1 MLELMRRY
9 LKGHWHWVI
18 LNTAGIGLNAI
29 LQICVLIP
37 QSKRIIDRGIYAG
50 DMAYVSRVGVR
61 MLVIT
66 LLTAAMSVVVAWA
79 SSRAVAGFVFSLRTA
94 CFRKAAEMSPQDAA
108 RFGESTLLTRIMT
121 DVTTLQTLMLNVLR
135 GSTLVPFII
144 LAELFMLAR
153 INMTFFWIFTVF
165 FGLTIAFLVYFG
177 NKSRPFFERTQKS
190 IDRINLLM
198 KEKIT
203 GVRAIRAFDNQALE
217 EEKLERAD
225 EETYLAA
232 TGAIRKISFLSPVS
246 LVVMNWAVIVI
257 YIAGSVQLKAGMAS
271 ISSLIQVFQ
280 YLSYAIASL
289 AIIPSLVNLLPQ
301 AGVAAGRIL
310 EVLHDRGTGDAGK
323 ADRKGNAG
331 LPADACT
338 GRDSLGDIEFDN
350 VVFGYAGSAAVID
363 HVSFTA
369 RAGRMTAFIGAT
381 GSGKT
386 TLMNLMLMLYRPVSG
401 EIRIGGKRL
410 EEWDADVLRGHTAY
424 GTQRPQVFQ
433 DTVRNNI
440 TVYRDDC
447 TEEQIL
453 SACADAG
460 FAEVLEGLPDGLDTV
475 MALGGTNLSGG
486 QRQRLSIAR
495 TLARD
500 ADLYILDD
508 TFSALDAKMEQKVL
522 AAVRKRCAGRTLIM
536 VAQKVSTIRDA
547 DQIIVLD
554 AGRVAAAGTHE
565 ELLAC
570 CSQYRE
576 IYQTQC
582 YLEAGE
588 EGAHG

>member
-1 MLELMRRY
+1 MLELIKRY
-9 LKGHWHWVI
+9 LKGHWQWVI
-18 LNTAGIGLNAI
+18 LNTAGIGLNAV
-29 LQICVLIP
+29 LQICFLIP

-50 DMAYVSRVGVR
+50 DMAYVSRIGVR

-66 LLTAAMSVVVAWA
+66 VLTAVMSVVVAWA
-79 SSRAVAGFVFSLRTA
+79 SSRAVAGFVYSLRTA
-94 CFRKAAEMSPQDAA
+94 CFRKAVEMSPQDAS

-121 DVTTLQTLMLNVLR
+121 DVTTLQTLMLNILR

-153 INMTFFWIFTVF
+153 MNMTIFWIFTAF
-165 FGLTIAFLVYFG
+165 FSVTIAFLIFFG
-177 NKSRPFFERTQKS
+177 SRSRPLFERTQKS

-217 EEKLERAD
+217 EQKLERAD
-225 EETYLAA
+225 RETFLAA

-246 LVVMNWAVIVI
+246 LVVMNWAVVVI

-289 AIIPSLVNLLPQ
+289 AIIPSLVSLLPQ
-301 AGVAAGRIL
+301 AGVASRRIL
-310 EVLHDRGTGDAGK
+310 EVLHDGGTQDTQK
-323 ADRKGNAG
+323 TDREKSAVV
-331 LPADACT
+331 P
-338 GRDSLGDIEFDN
+338 GDIVFDN
-350 VVFGYAGSAAVID
+350 VVFGYKGADAVID

-369 RAGRMTAFIGAT
+369 RAGQMTAFIGAT

-386 TLMNLMLMLYRPVSG
+386 TIMNLMLKLYRPVSG
-401 EIRIGGKRL
+401 EIRIGGKSL
-410 EEWDADVLRGHTAY
+410 EEWDTDELRRHTAY
-424 GTQRPQVFQ
+424 GTQRPQVFM

-447 TEEQIL
+447 SEKQIL
-453 SACADAG
+453 SACEDAC
-460 FAEVLEGLPDGLDTV
+460 FAEVLDELPDGLETV
-475 MALGGTNLSGG
+475 VALGGANLSGG

-500 ADLYILDD
+500 ADICILDD
-508 TFSALDAKMEQKVL
+508 TFSALDAKTEQKVL

-554 AGRVAAAGTHE
+554 AGRVAAAGKHE
-565 ELLAC
+565 ELLEC
-570 CSQYRE
+570 CAPYRE

-582 YLEAGE
+582 YLEGGE
-588 EGAHG
+588 EGEHG

>member
-1 MLELMRRY
+1 MRRF
-9 LKGHWHWVI
+9 LKGHWKWVI
-18 LNTAGIGLNAI
+18 LNTAGIGLNAV
-29 LQICVLIP
+29 LQICFLIP
-37 QSKRIIDRGIYAG
+37 QSKRIIDRGIYAR
-50 DMAYVSRVGVR
+50 DMAYVCRVGVW

-66 LLTAAMSVVVAWA
+66 LLTAVMSVVVAWA

-121 DVTTLQTLMLNVLR
+121 DVTTLQTLLLNILR

-153 INMTFFWIFTVF
+153 INLTIFWIFTAF
-165 FGLTIAFLVYFG
+165 FGVTIAFLIFFG
-177 NKSRPFFERTQKS
+177 NRSRPYFEKTQKS

-203 GVRAIRAFDNQALE
+203 GVRAIRAFDNQRFE
-217 EEKLERAD
+217 EQKLEKAD
-225 EETYLAA
+225 RETYLAA
-232 TGAIRKISFLSPVS
+232 VGANRKISFLSPVS
-246 LVVMNWAVIVI
+246 LVFMNWAVIVI
-257 YIAGSVQLKAGMAS
+257 YIVGSAQLKAGMAS

-301 AGVAAGRIL
+301 AGVASRRIL
-310 EVLHDRGTGDAGK
+310 EVLHDRGSGDARE
-323 ADRKGNAG
+323 ADRGKSAG
-331 LPADACT
+331 VPDGEEGDRAAA
-338 GRDSLGDIEFDN
+338 RGDIVFDD
-350 VVFGYAGSAAVID
+350 VVFGYEGANAVID

-369 RAGRMTAFIGAT
+369 RAGQVTAFIGAT

-386 TLMNLMLMLYRPVSG
+386 TLMNLMLKLYRPVSG
-401 EIRIGGKRL
+401 EIRIGGKSL
-410 EEWDADVLRGHTAY
+410 EDWDTDELRRHTAY

-453 SACADAG
+453 SACEDAG
-460 FAEVLEGLPDGLDTV
+460 FAEVLSGLPDGLDTV

-500 ADLYILDD
+500 ADICILDD
-508 TFSALDAKMEQKVL
+508 TFSALDAKTEQKVL
-522 AAVRKRCAGRTLIM
+522 EAVRKRCAGRTLIM

-554 AGRVAAAGTHE
+554 AGRIAAAGKHE
-565 ELLAC
+565 ELLEHCA
-570 CSQYRE
+570 QYRE
-576 IYQTQC
+576 IWQTQC
-582 YLEAGE
+582 YLEAGKE
-588 EGAHG
+588 DAHG